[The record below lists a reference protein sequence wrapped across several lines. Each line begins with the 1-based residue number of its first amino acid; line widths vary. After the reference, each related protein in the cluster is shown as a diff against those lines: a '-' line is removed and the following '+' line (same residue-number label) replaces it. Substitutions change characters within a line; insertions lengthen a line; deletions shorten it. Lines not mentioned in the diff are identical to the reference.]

1 MRTFFQLVAIGL
13 SRGAVYALV
22 ALGITLI
29 YRTTNILNFAQGQI
43 LMIAVFVSLTFN
55 QNPLRPLPLPLA
67 WLAGIGVAAILG
79 MLIELG
85 VRPTLKYKG
94 SIGWIL
100 ATVAMAT
107 ILQFGAPYIW
117 PAEDRPY
124 PSYFPND
131 RGVPGLGSLVSQ
143 RQAFTIVVALLL
155 MVAVDLLYNRTKF
168 GRAMK
173 AVAVDRDT
181 AALMGISPKKIVR
194 RAFVLS
200 AILAAVAGY
209 LIAPLSFANINMG
222 FDLGVK
228 GFVAAVLGGIDSAR
242 GAMAG
247 GVLLGLFEAFLPQI
261 LGLLNADLAKFPDPF
276 VFLLFVLTLVFRP
289 QGMFGTS
296 IREAR

>member
-1 MRTFFQLVAIGL
+1 
-13 SRGAVYALV
+13 
-22 ALGITLI
+22 
-29 YRTTNILNFAQGQI
+29 
-43 LMIAVFVSLTFN
+43 
-55 QNPLRPLPLPLA
+55 
-67 WLAGIGVAAILG
+67 
-79 MLIELG
+79 
-85 VRPTLKYKG
+85 
-94 SIGWIL
+94 
-100 ATVAMAT
+100 
-107 ILQFGAPYIW
+107 
-117 PAEDRPY
+117 
-124 PSYFPND
+124 
-131 RGVPGLGSLVSQ
+131 
-143 RQAFTIVVALLL
+143 

-261 LGLLNADLAKFPDPF
+261 LGLINADLAKFPDPF
-276 VFLLFVLTLVFRP
+276 VFLLFVLMLVFRP

>member
-1 MRTFFQLVAIGL
+1 LRTLVQLVAIGL

-29 YRTTNILNFAQGQI
+29 YRTTNILNFAQGQV
-43 LMIAVFVSLTFN
+43 LMVAVFTSLTFN
-55 QNPLRPLPLPLA
+55 QNPLRPIPLPIA
-67 WLAGIGVAAILG
+67 WLAGIVVAMFLG
-79 MLIELG
+79 LLIELG

-107 ILQFGAPYIW
+107 IIQFAAPYIW

-124 PSYFPND
+124 PSPFPND
-131 RGVPGLGSLVSQ
+131 VGVPGLGSLVSQ
-143 RQAFTIVVALLL
+143 RQAFTILIAFGL
-155 MVAVDLLYNRTKF
+155 MVLVDLLYNKTKF

-181 AALMGISPKKIVR
+181 ASLMGISPKRTVR
-194 RAFVLS
+194 WAFLLAS
-200 AILAAVAGY
+200 ILAAIAGY
-209 LIAPLSFANINMG
+209 LVAPLAFANINMG

-228 GFVAAVLGGIDSAR
+228 GFVSSVLGGIDSAR

-247 GVLLGLFEAFLPQI
+247 GILLGLFEASLPQI
-261 LGLLNADLAKFPDPF
+261 LGLVNANLAKFPDPF
-276 VFLLFVLTLVFRP
+276 VFLLFILVLVFRP
-289 QGMFGTS
+289 QGLFGTS

>member
-43 LMIAVFVSLTFN
+43 LMIAVFVSLTLN

-67 WLAGIGVAAILG
+67 WLAGMGVAGVLG

-131 RGVPGLGSLVSQ
+131 RGIPGLGSLVSQ

-261 LGLLNADLAKFPDPF
+261 LGLINADLAKFPDPF
-276 VFLLFVLTLVFRP
+276 VFLLFVLMLVFRP

>member
-1 MRTFFQLVAIGL
+1 MRTVVQLVAIGL

-29 YRTTNILNFAQGQI
+29 YRTTNILNFAQGQV
-43 LMIAVFVSLTFN
+43 LMVAVFTSLTFN
-55 QNPLRPLPLPLA
+55 QNPLRPIPLPLA
-67 WLAGIGVAAILG
+67 WLAGIIVAMILG
-79 MLIELG
+79 LLIELG

-107 ILQFGAPYIW
+107 IIQFAAPYIW

-124 PSYFPND
+124 PSPFPND
-131 RGVPGLGSLVSQ
+131 VGIPGFGSLVSQ
-143 RQAFTIVVALLL
+143 RQAFTIVVAFAL
-155 MVAVDLLYNRTKF
+155 MILVDLLYNRTKF

-181 AALMGISPKKIVR
+181 ASLMGISPKRTVR
-194 RAFVLS
+194 WAFLLAS
-200 AILAAVAGY
+200 ALAAVGGY
-209 LIAPLSFANINMG
+209 LVAPLAFANINMG

-228 GFVAAVLGGIDSAR
+228 AFVASVLGGIDSAR

-247 GVLLGLFEAFLPQI
+247 GVMLGLFEAALPQV
-261 LGLLNADLAKFPDPF
+261 LGLINANLAKFPDPF
-276 VFLLFVLTLVFRP
+276 VFLLFILVLVFRP
-289 QGMFGTS
+289 QGLFGSS

>member
-1 MRTFFQLVAIGL
+1 MRTLIQLVAIGL

-22 ALGITLI
+22 ALGITLV

-43 LMIAVFVSLTFN
+43 LMVAVFTSLTLN
-55 QNPLRPLPLPLA
+55 QNPLRPIPLPIA
-67 WLAGIGVAAILG
+67 WLVGIVVAILLG
-79 MLIELG
+79 LLVELG

-107 ILQFGAPYIW
+107 IIQFAAPYIW

-124 PSYFPND
+124 PSPFPND
-131 RGVPGLGSLVSQ
+131 VGVPGLGSLVSQ
-143 RQAFTIVVALLL
+143 RQAFTILFAIVL
-155 MVAVDLLYNRTKF
+155 MVLVDLLYNKTKF

-181 AALMGISPKKIVR
+181 ASLMGISPRRTVR
-194 RAFVLS
+194 WAFILAS
-200 AILAAVAGY
+200 ILAAVGGY
-209 LIAPLSFANINMG
+209 LVAPLAFANINMG

-228 GFVAAVLGGIDSAR
+228 GFVASVLGGIDSAR

-247 GVLLGLFEAFLPQI
+247 GILLGLFEAALPQTLSLI
-261 LGLLNADLAKFPDPF
+261 NADLAKFPDPF
-276 VFLLFVLTLVFRP
+276 VFLLFILVLVFRP
-289 QGMFGTS
+289 QGLFGTA

>member
-1 MRTFFQLVAIGL
+1 MRTFVQLVAIGL

-22 ALGITLI
+22 ALGITLV

-43 LMIAVFVSLTFN
+43 LMVAVFVSLSIS
-55 QNPLRPLPLPLA
+55 QNPLWPMPLPLA
-67 WLAGIGVAAILG
+67 WLVGIGVAAILG
-79 MLIELG
+79 LAIELG

-107 ILQFGAPYIW
+107 IIQFGAPYIW
-117 PAEDRPY
+117 PAQDRPY
-124 PSYFPND
+124 PSPFPND
-131 RGVPGLGSLVSQ
+131 RGVPGLGSLISQ
-143 RQAFTIVVALLL
+143 RQAFTVVVAFVL
-155 MVAVDLLYNRTKF
+155 MAVVDTLYNRTKF

-181 AALMGISPKKIVR
+181 ASLMGISPRKVVR
-194 RAFVLS
+194 RAFVLAS
-200 AILAAVAGY
+200 VLAAVAGY
-209 LIAPLSFANINMG
+209 LIAPLQFANINMG

-228 GFVAAVLGGIDSAR
+228 GFVASVLGGIDSAR

-247 GVLLGLFEAFLPQI
+247 GVLLGLFESFLPQA
-261 LGLLNADLAKFPDPF
+261 LGVFGADLAKFPDPF
-276 VFLLFVLTLVFRP
+276 VFLLFVLMLVFRP
-289 QGMFGTS
+289 QGIFGTS

>member
-43 LMIAVFVSLTFN
+43 LMIAVFVSLTLN

-67 WLAGIGVAAILG
+67 WLAGMGVAAVLG

-131 RGVPGLGSLVSQ
+131 RGIPGLGSLVSQ

-261 LGLLNADLAKFPDPF
+261 LGLINADLAKFPDPF
-276 VFLLFVLTLVFRP
+276 VFLLFVLMLVFRP

>member
-13 SRGAVYALV
+13 SRGAVSALV

-43 LMIAVFVSLTFN
+43 LMIAVFVSLTLN

-67 WLAGIGVAAILG
+67 WLAGMGVAAVLG

-117 PAEDRPY
+117 PAQDRPY

-131 RGVPGLGSLVSQ
+131 RGIPGLGSLVSQ

-247 GVLLGLFEAFLPQI
+247 GVMLGLFEAFLPQI
-261 LGLLNADLAKFPDPF
+261 LGLINADLAKFPDPF
-276 VFLLFVLTLVFRP
+276 VFLLFVLMLVFRP